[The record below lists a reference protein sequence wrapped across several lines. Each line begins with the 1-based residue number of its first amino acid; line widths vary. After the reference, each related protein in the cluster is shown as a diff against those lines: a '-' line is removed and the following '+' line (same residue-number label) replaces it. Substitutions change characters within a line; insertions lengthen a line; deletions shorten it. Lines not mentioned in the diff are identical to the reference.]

1 MENPT
6 WHIHNGDIP
15 EDKVPLNFSLLLN
28 LASVCHAEDT
38 NVIWGYIR
46 RYANGTSPENNT
58 FLDQLAS
65 YAVNFY
71 RDFVKPTKTYRLPE
85 PEETKALED
94 LKNALK
100 KINNN
105 ATAEDIQTV
114 IYEVGKTNKFENLRN
129 WFQAL
134 YQILL
139 GQDQGPRFGS
149 FVELYGVQETINL
162 IERALNE
169 EDLSK

>member
-1 MENPT
+1 M
-6 WHIHNGDIP
+6 
-15 EDKVPLNFSLLLN
+15 
-28 LASVCHAEDT
+28 
-38 NVIWGYIR
+38 
-46 RYANGTSPENNT
+46 
-58 FLDQLAS
+58 
-65 YAVNFY
+65 NFY

-85 PEETKALED
+85 PEEIKALKD

>member
-71 RDFVKPTKTYRLPE
+71 RDFVQQRL
-85 PEETKALED
+85 TD
-94 LKNALK
+94 FQSQK
-100 KINNN
+100 K
-105 ATAEDIQTV
+105 
-114 IYEVGKTNKFENLRN
+114 
-129 WFQAL
+129 
-134 YQILL
+134 
-139 GQDQGPRFGS
+139 
-149 FVELYGVQETINL
+149 
-162 IERALNE
+162 
-169 EDLSK
+169 